1 MPTPTHPRPSTN
13 GKPRGTPANGKPKG
27 GKRVFAPGAT
37 TRSRVTNGKQTFVDR
52 TIAVDERW
60 RRRFRDII
68 SLHTVDLG
76 GADIVSAAESSIIR
90 RVATETIELEL
101 LEQRFAISGK
111 GASSDDLDLYA
122 RISNSLRRHLEAIGL
137 ERRSRDVTPPSLAD
151 IAAEMEAEREAADE

>member
-1 MPTPTHPRPSTN
+1 
-13 GKPRGTPANGKPKG
+13 
-27 GKRVFAPGAT
+27 
-37 TRSRVTNGKQTFVDR
+37 
-52 TIAVDERW
+52 
-60 RRRFRDII
+60 
-68 SLHTVDLG
+68 VDLG

-137 ERRSRDVTPPSLAD
+137 ERRSRDVTPTLSDYLEQRSAAIEEDDDAD
-151 IAAEMEAEREAADE
+151 GGSPPP

>member
-1 MPTPTHPRPSTN
+1 
-13 GKPRGTPANGKPKG
+13 
-27 GKRVFAPGAT
+27 
-37 TRSRVTNGKQTFVDR
+37 
-52 TIAVDERW
+52 
-60 RRRFRDII
+60 
-68 SLHTVDLG
+68 VDLG